1 MRTLFLTAAQTGLRQ
16 GELRA
21 LRWEHVKWASSS
33 VLVYRNVERTFV
45 VGHVPNAEQPA
56 RGQRR
61 TADGT
66 PKTEGSERRVPLP
79 DEVAGA
85 LDRLYRAQGEPPEDR
100 LVFPSSRDG
109 GPLGESTIARAL
121 AATLEGA
128 GLPHHTFHDFRH
140 TFGTSMAAAGVPM
153 RTLQEWMG
161 HEDIRTTQVYAHY
174 APAHDE
180 AATVTAAFASLRAG
194 AEAAPA
200 GRPSIAR
207 QSEGTEAN

>member
-21 LRWEHVKWASSS
+21 LRWEHVNWPASS
-33 VLVYRNVERTFV
+33 VLVYRNVERTFDLAR
-45 VGHVPNAEQPA
+45 VPNAEAPST
-56 RGQRR
+56 GYRR

-85 LDRLYRAQGEPPEDR
+85 LDRLYRAHGEPPVDR

-109 GPLGESTIARAL
+109 GPLGESTIARQL
-121 AATLEGA
+121 AAALKA
-128 GLPHHTFHDFRH
+128 AKLPHHTFHDFRH

-153 RTLQEWMG
+153 RTLQAWMG
-161 HEDIRTTQVYAHY
+161 HEDMRTTQIYAHY
-174 APAHDE
+174 SPAHDE
-180 AATVTAAFASLRAG
+180 AATVTAAFAALRAG
-194 AEAAPA
+194 SEVVPS
-200 GRPSIAR
+200 RPSIAR
-207 QSEGTEAN
+207 QSEQIKAN